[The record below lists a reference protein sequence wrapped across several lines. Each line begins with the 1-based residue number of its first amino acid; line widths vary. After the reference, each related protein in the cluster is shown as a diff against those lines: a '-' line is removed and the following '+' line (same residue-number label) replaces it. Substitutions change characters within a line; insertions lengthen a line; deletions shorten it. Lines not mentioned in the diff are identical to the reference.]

1 MATRDE
7 IKAAILKVAG
17 DPSTGVIAELADAM
31 ADAVAEL
38 DLPAKEVRVIK
49 PKETR

>member
-1 MATRDE
+1 MASKDA

-17 DPSTGVIAELADAM
+17 DPSTGVIAELAEAM
-31 ADAVAEL
+31 ADAVAAL
-38 DLPAKEVRVIK
+38 DLPAKEVRVIQ

>member
-1 MATRDE
+1 MATKEE

-17 DPSTGVIAELADAM
+17 DPSAGVIRDLADAM
-31 ADAVAEL
+31 ADAVLAL